1 MSYTREALDATPFYG
16 VECSGLQLKGC
27 NDLRD
32 VAQLGSAPVLGTG
45 GCRFKSC
52 HPDHEVSPT
61 RLIHGDKV
69 KTTVERLNPT
79 RVKLTITVDQAGFK
93 PALEKAYETVSS
105 QVNIPGFR
113 KGKVPATILDQRV
126 GKDAIIAQAVNDGL
140 DDFYRAALIQEN
152 LKPLSTPQADI
163 KSAPNAQEPANELI
177 VELEVEVRPEFK
189 LPEYKGLKV
198 KVDAVKIAKMDIET
212 ELDALRARFGTLKN
226 VDRPAK
232 NGDFT
237 SIDLSASIGGTQ
249 IDPAKDISY
258 EIGSGQLLDGIDE
271 ALETLTAG
279 ETTTFRSQLVGGDQA
294 GSEAEV
300 TVTLNAVKERELPKA
315 DDAFAQLA
323 SEFDTID
330 ELKADIEKKL
340 EGNFVRKQI
349 LQARDQ
355 IVDQLV
361 EKAKIPVSDEAV
373 KREVDAHLENE
384 GKAMDDPH
392 RVEVLEETEK
402 NFRVQLLLDA
412 VVDAEAIKVE
422 DQELIE
428 YLAFQSRNYG
438 MDPNDFIKQVANAG
452 QVPMFVDELSR
463 RKAVDA
469 LVAHAEITDAKGNK
483 VAIEG

>member
-1 MSYTREALDATPFYG
+1 
-16 VECSGLQLKGC
+16 
-27 NDLRD
+27 
-32 VAQLGSAPVLGTG
+32 
-45 GCRFKSC
+45 
-52 HPDHEVSPT
+52 
-61 RLIHGDKV
+61 V

-79 RVKLTITVDQAGFK
+79 RVKLTITVDQAGFQ

-140 DDFYRAALIQEN
+140 DDFYREALIKEN

-163 KSAPNAQEPANELI
+163 KSAPNAQEPANDLV

-189 LPEYKGLKV
+189 LPEYKGLKI

-212 ELDALRARFGTLKN
+212 ELDALRARFGTLKT

-232 NGDFT
+232 SGDFT
-237 SIDLSASIGGTQ
+237 SIDLAASIGGTQ
-249 IDPAKDISY
+249 IDTAKDISY

-279 ETTTFRSQLVGGDQA
+279 ETTTFRSNLVGGDQA

-323 SEFDTID
+323 SEFDTIA

-340 EGNFVRKQI
+340 ELNFVRKQI

-361 EKAKIPVSDEAV
+361 EKAKIPVSDEAI
-373 KREVDAHLENE
+373 KREVDHHLEQE

-412 VVDAEAIKVE
+412 VVDAEGIKVE

-438 MDPNDFIKQVANAG
+438 MDPNEFIKQVANAG

-483 VAIEG
+483 VSVEG

>member
-1 MSYTREALDATPFYG
+1 
-16 VECSGLQLKGC
+16 
-27 NDLRD
+27 
-32 VAQLGSAPVLGTG
+32 
-45 GCRFKSC
+45 
-52 HPDHEVSPT
+52 
-61 RLIHGDKV
+61 V
-69 KTTVERLNPT
+69 KTTVERLTPT
-79 RVKLTITVDQAGFK
+79 RVKLTITVDAAGFK

-140 DDFYRAALIQEN
+140 DDFYREALIQEN

-163 KSAPNAQEPANELI
+163 KSAPNAQEPTNELV

-189 LPEYKGLKV
+189 LPEYKGLKI
-198 KVDAVKIAKMDIET
+198 KVDAVKIAKMDIES
-212 ELDALRARFGTLKN
+212 ELDALRARFGTLKT

-232 NGDFT
+232 SGDFT
-237 SIDLSASIGGTQ
+237 SIDLTAAIGGAE
-249 IDPAKDISY
+249 IDTAKDISY

-279 ETTTFRSQLVGGDQA
+279 ETTTFRSKLVGGDQA

-300 TVTLNAVKERELPKA
+300 TVTLNAVKESELPMA

-323 SEFDTID
+323 SEFDTIA

-340 EGNFVRKQI
+340 EQNFVRKQI

-373 KREVDAHLENE
+373 KREVDSHLENE

-392 RVEVLEETEK
+392 RVEVIEETEK

-412 VVDAEAIKVE
+412 VVEAEAIKVE

-428 YLAFQSRNYG
+428 YLAMQSRNYG
-438 MDPNDFIKQVANAG
+438 MDPNEFIKQVANAG

-469 LVAHAEITDAKGNK
+469 LVAHSEITDAKGNK
-483 VAIEG
+483 VSVEG

>member
-1 MSYTREALDATPFYG
+1 M
-16 VECSGLQLKGC
+16 
-27 NDLRD
+27 
-32 VAQLGSAPVLGTG
+32 
-45 GCRFKSC
+45 
-52 HPDHEVSPT
+52 
-61 RLIHGDKV
+61 
-69 KTTVERLNPT
+69 KTTVERLTPT
-79 RVKLTITVDQAGFK
+79 RVKLTITVDAAGFK

-140 DDFYRAALIQEN
+140 DDFYREALIQEN

-163 KSAPNAQEPANELI
+163 KSAPNAKEPTNELV

-189 LPEYKGLKV
+189 LPEYKGLKI

-212 ELDALRARFGTLKN
+212 ELDALRARFGTLKT

-232 NGDFT
+232 TGDFT
-237 SIDLSASIGGTQ
+237 SIDLTASIGGAE
-249 IDPAKDISY
+249 IDTAKDISY

-279 ETTTFRSQLVGGDQA
+279 ETTTFRSKLVGGDQA

-300 TVTLNAVKERELPKA
+300 TVTLNAVKESELPKA

-323 SEFDTID
+323 SEFDTIA
-330 ELKADIEKKL
+330 ELTGDIEKKL
-340 EGNFVRKQI
+340 EQNFVRKQI

-373 KREVDAHLENE
+373 KREVDSHLENE

-392 RVEVLEETEK
+392 RVEVIEETEK

-412 VVDAEAIKVE
+412 VVEAEVIKVE

-428 YLAFQSRNYG
+428 YLAMQSRNYG
-438 MDPNDFIKQVANAG
+438 MDPNEFIKQVANAG

-483 VAIEG
+483 VSVEG

>member
-1 MSYTREALDATPFYG
+1 M
-16 VECSGLQLKGC
+16 
-27 NDLRD
+27 
-32 VAQLGSAPVLGTG
+32 
-45 GCRFKSC
+45 
-52 HPDHEVSPT
+52 
-61 RLIHGDKV
+61 

-140 DDFYRAALIQEN
+140 DDFYREALIQEN

-163 KSAPNAQEPANELI
+163 KSAPNAQEPANDLV

-198 KVDAVKIAKMDIET
+198 KVDAVKIAKLDIET
-212 ELDALRARFGTLKN
+212 ELDALRARFGTLKT

-232 NGDFT
+232 SGDFT

-249 IDPAKDISY
+249 IDTAKDISY

-279 ETTTFRSQLVGGDQA
+279 EATTFRSKLVGGDQA

-323 SEFDTID
+323 SEFDTLD

-340 EGNFVRKQI
+340 EQNFVRKQI

-373 KREVDAHLENE
+373 KREVDHHLEQE

-412 VVDAEAIKVE
+412 VVDAEGIKVE

-438 MDPNDFIKQVANAG
+438 MDPNEFIKQVANAG

-483 VAIEG
+483 VSVEG

>member
-1 MSYTREALDATPFYG
+1 M
-16 VECSGLQLKGC
+16 
-27 NDLRD
+27 
-32 VAQLGSAPVLGTG
+32 
-45 GCRFKSC
+45 
-52 HPDHEVSPT
+52 
-61 RLIHGDKV
+61 

-79 RVKLTITVDQAGFK
+79 RVKLTITVDAAGFK

-140 DDFYRAALIQEN
+140 DDFYREALIQEN

-163 KSAPNAQEPANELI
+163 KSAPNAQEPTNELV

-189 LPEYKGLKV
+189 LPEYKGLKI
-198 KVDAVKIAKMDIET
+198 KVDAVKIAKMDIES
-212 ELDALRARFGTLKN
+212 ELDALRARFGTLKT

-237 SIDLSASIGGTQ
+237 SIDLTASIGGAE
-249 IDPAKDISY
+249 IDTAKDISY

-279 ETTTFRSQLVGGDQA
+279 ETTTFRSKLVGGDQA

-300 TVTLNAVKERELPKA
+300 TVTLNAVKESELPKA

-323 SEFDTID
+323 SEFDTIA

-340 EGNFVRKQI
+340 EQNFVRKQI

-355 IVDQLV
+355 IVDQLL

-373 KREVDAHLENE
+373 KREVDSHLENE

-412 VVDAEAIKVE
+412 VVEAEAIKVE

-428 YLAFQSRNYG
+428 YLAMQSRNYG
-438 MDPNDFIKQVANAG
+438 MDPNEFIKQVANAG

-483 VAIEG
+483 VSVEG

>member
-1 MSYTREALDATPFYG
+1 
-16 VECSGLQLKGC
+16 
-27 NDLRD
+27 
-32 VAQLGSAPVLGTG
+32 
-45 GCRFKSC
+45 
-52 HPDHEVSPT
+52 
-61 RLIHGDKV
+61 V
-69 KTTVERLNPT
+69 KTTVERLTPT
-79 RVKLTITVDQAGFK
+79 RVKLTITVDAAGFK

-140 DDFYRAALIQEN
+140 DDFYREALIQEN

-163 KSAPNAQEPANELI
+163 KSAPNAQEPTNELV

-189 LPEYKGLKV
+189 LPEYKGLKI
-198 KVDAVKIAKMDIET
+198 KVDAVKIAKMDIES
-212 ELDALRARFGTLKN
+212 ELDALRARFGTLKT

-237 SIDLSASIGGTQ
+237 SIDLTASIGGSE
-249 IDPAKDISY
+249 IDTAKDISY

-279 ETTTFRSQLVGGDQA
+279 ETTTFRSKLVGGDQA

-300 TVTLNAVKERELPKA
+300 TVTLNAVKESELPKA

-323 SEFDTID
+323 SEFDTIA
-330 ELKADIEKKL
+330 ELKGDIEKKL
-340 EGNFVRKQI
+340 EQNFVRKQI

-355 IVDQLV
+355 IVDQLF

-373 KREVDAHLENE
+373 KREVDSHLENE

-412 VVDAEAIKVE
+412 VVEAEAIKVE

-428 YLAFQSRNYG
+428 YLAMQSRNYG
-438 MDPNDFIKQVANAG
+438 MDPNEFIKQVANAG

-483 VAIEG
+483 VSVEG

>member
-1 MSYTREALDATPFYG
+1 M
-16 VECSGLQLKGC
+16 
-27 NDLRD
+27 
-32 VAQLGSAPVLGTG
+32 
-45 GCRFKSC
+45 
-52 HPDHEVSPT
+52 
-61 RLIHGDKV
+61 

-93 PALEKAYETVSS
+93 PALEQAYETVSA

-140 DDFYRAALIQEN
+140 DDFYRQALIKEN

-163 KSAPNAQEPANELI
+163 KSAPNAQEPANDLV

-198 KVDAVKIAKMDIET
+198 KVDAVKIAKLDIET
-212 ELDALRARFGTLKN
+212 ELDALRARFGTLKT

-237 SIDLSASIGGTQ
+237 SIDLSAAIGGTQ
-249 IDPAKDISY
+249 IDTAKDISY

-279 ETTTFRSQLVGGDQA
+279 ETTTFRSKLVGGDQA

-323 SEFDTID
+323 SEFDTLE
-330 ELKADIEKKL
+330 ELEADIEKKL
-340 EGNFVRKQI
+340 EQNFVRKQI

-373 KREVDAHLENE
+373 KREVDHHLEQE

-412 VVDAEAIKVE
+412 VVDAEGIKVE

-438 MDPNDFIKQVANAG
+438 MDPNEFIKQVANAG

-483 VAIEG
+483 VSVEG

>member
-1 MSYTREALDATPFYG
+1 M
-16 VECSGLQLKGC
+16 
-27 NDLRD
+27 
-32 VAQLGSAPVLGTG
+32 
-45 GCRFKSC
+45 
-52 HPDHEVSPT
+52 
-61 RLIHGDKV
+61 
-69 KTTVERLNPT
+69 KTTVERLTPT
-79 RVKLTITVDQAGFK
+79 RVKLTITVDAAGFK

-140 DDFYRAALIQEN
+140 DDFYREALIQEN

-163 KSAPNAQEPANELI
+163 KSAPNAKEPTNELV

-189 LPEYKGLKV
+189 LPEYKGLKI
-198 KVDAVKIAKMDIET
+198 KVDAVKIAKMDIES
-212 ELDALRARFGTLKN
+212 ELDALRARFGTLKT

-237 SIDLSASIGGTQ
+237 SIDLTASIGGSE
-249 IDPAKDISY
+249 IDTAKDISY

-279 ETTTFRSQLVGGDQA
+279 ETTTFRSKLVGGDQA

-300 TVTLNAVKERELPKA
+300 TVTLNAVKESELPKA

-323 SEFDTID
+323 SEFDTIA
-330 ELKADIEKKL
+330 ELKGDIEKKL
-340 EGNFVRKQI
+340 EQNFVRKQI

-355 IVDQLV
+355 IVDQLL

-373 KREVDAHLENE
+373 KREVDSHLENE

-392 RVEVLEETEK
+392 RVEVIEETEK

-412 VVDAEAIKVE
+412 VVEAEAIKVE

-428 YLAFQSRNYG
+428 YLAMQSRNYG
-438 MDPNDFIKQVANAG
+438 MDPNEFIKQVANAG

-483 VAIEG
+483 VSVEG

>member
-1 MSYTREALDATPFYG
+1 M
-16 VECSGLQLKGC
+16 
-27 NDLRD
+27 
-32 VAQLGSAPVLGTG
+32 
-45 GCRFKSC
+45 
-52 HPDHEVSPT
+52 
-61 RLIHGDKV
+61 

-126 GKDAIIAQAVNDGL
+126 GKDSIIAQAVNDGL
-140 DDFYRAALIQEN
+140 DDFYREALIKEN

-163 KSAPNAQEPANELI
+163 KSAPNAQEPTNDLV

-189 LPEYKGLKV
+189 LPEYKGLKI

-232 NGDFT
+232 SGDFT
-237 SIDLSASIGGTQ
+237 SIDLSAAIGGTQ
-249 IDPAKDISY
+249 IDTAKDISY
-258 EIGSGQLLDGIDE
+258 ELGSGQLLDGIDE

-279 ETTTFRSQLVGGDQA
+279 ETTTFRSKLVGGDQA

-323 SEFDTID
+323 SEFDTIA

-340 EGNFVRKQI
+340 ELNFVRKQI

-373 KREVDAHLENE
+373 KREVDHHLENE

-422 DQELIE
+422 DQELID

-463 RKAVDA
+463 RKAVAA

-483 VAIEG
+483 VSLEG

>member
-1 MSYTREALDATPFYG
+1 M
-16 VECSGLQLKGC
+16 
-27 NDLRD
+27 
-32 VAQLGSAPVLGTG
+32 
-45 GCRFKSC
+45 
-52 HPDHEVSPT
+52 
-61 RLIHGDKV
+61 
-69 KTTVERLNPT
+69 KTTVERLTPT
-79 RVKLTITVDQAGFK
+79 RVKLTITVDAAGFK

-140 DDFYRAALIQEN
+140 DDFYREALIQEN

-163 KSAPNAQEPANELI
+163 KSAPNAQEPTNELV

-189 LPEYKGLKV
+189 LPEYKGLKI
-198 KVDAVKIAKMDIET
+198 KVDAVKIAKMDIES
-212 ELDALRARFGTLKN
+212 ELDALRARFGTLKT

-237 SIDLSASIGGTQ
+237 SIDLTASIGGAE
-249 IDPAKDISY
+249 IDTAKDISY

-279 ETTTFRSQLVGGDQA
+279 ETTTFRSKLVGGDQA

-300 TVTLNAVKERELPKA
+300 TVTLNAVKESELPKA

-323 SEFDTID
+323 SEFDTMA
-330 ELKADIEKKL
+330 ELTGDIEKKL
-340 EGNFVRKQI
+340 EQNFVRKQI

-373 KREVDAHLENE
+373 KREVDSHLENE

-392 RVEVLEETEK
+392 RIEVIEETEK

-412 VVDAEAIKVE
+412 VVEAEAIKVE

-428 YLAFQSRNYG
+428 YLAMQSRNYG
-438 MDPNDFIKQVANAG
+438 MDPNEFIKQVANAG

-483 VAIEG
+483 VSVEG

>member
-1 MSYTREALDATPFYG
+1 
-16 VECSGLQLKGC
+16 
-27 NDLRD
+27 
-32 VAQLGSAPVLGTG
+32 
-45 GCRFKSC
+45 
-52 HPDHEVSPT
+52 
-61 RLIHGDKV
+61 V

-79 RVKLTITVDQAGFK
+79 RVKLTITVDQVGFK

-140 DDFYRAALIQEN
+140 DDFYREALIKEN

-163 KSAPNAQEPANELI
+163 KSAPNAQEPTNDLV

-189 LPEYKGLKV
+189 LPEYKGLKI

-212 ELDALRARFGTLKN
+212 ELDALRARFGTLKT

-232 NGDFT
+232 SGDFT

-249 IDPAKDISY
+249 IDTAKDISY

-279 ETTTFRSQLVGGDQA
+279 ETTTFRSKLVGGDQA

-323 SEFDTID
+323 SEFDTIA

-340 EGNFVRKQI
+340 EMNFVRKQI

-373 KREVDAHLENE
+373 KREVDHHLENE

-422 DQELIE
+422 DQELID

-438 MDPNDFIKQVANAG
+438 MDPNDFIKQVVNSG

-483 VAIEG
+483 VSVEG

>member
-1 MSYTREALDATPFYG
+1 M
-16 VECSGLQLKGC
+16 
-27 NDLRD
+27 
-32 VAQLGSAPVLGTG
+32 
-45 GCRFKSC
+45 
-52 HPDHEVSPT
+52 
-61 RLIHGDKV
+61 

-140 DDFYRAALIQEN
+140 DDFYREALIKEN

-163 KSAPNAQEPANELI
+163 KSAPTAQEPTTDLV

-189 LPEYKGLKV
+189 LPEYKGLKI

-212 ELDALRARFGTLKN
+212 ELDALRARFGTLKT

-232 NGDFT
+232 TGDFT
-237 SIDLSASIGGTQ
+237 SIDLAASIGGTQ
-249 IDPAKDISY
+249 IDTAKDISY

-279 ETTTFRSQLVGGDQA
+279 ETTTFRSNLVGGDQA

-323 SEFDTID
+323 SEFDTIA

-340 EGNFVRKQI
+340 EQNFVRKQI

-355 IVDQLV
+355 IVDLLL

-373 KREVDAHLENE
+373 KREVDHHLEQE

-412 VVDAEAIKVE
+412 VVDAEGIKVE

-483 VAIEG
+483 VAVEG

>member
-1 MSYTREALDATPFYG
+1 M
-16 VECSGLQLKGC
+16 
-27 NDLRD
+27 
-32 VAQLGSAPVLGTG
+32 
-45 GCRFKSC
+45 
-52 HPDHEVSPT
+52 
-61 RLIHGDKV
+61 

-163 KSAPNAQEPANELI
+163 KSAPNAQEPDNELV

-212 ELDALRARFGTLKN
+212 ELDALRGRFGTLKT

-249 IDPAKDISY
+249 IDTAKDISY

-279 ETTTFRSQLVGGDQA
+279 ETTTFRSKLVGGDQA

-373 KREVDAHLENE
+373 KREVDSHLENE

-483 VAIEG
+483 VAVEG

>member
-1 MSYTREALDATPFYG
+1 
-16 VECSGLQLKGC
+16 
-27 NDLRD
+27 
-32 VAQLGSAPVLGTG
+32 
-45 GCRFKSC
+45 
-52 HPDHEVSPT
+52 
-61 RLIHGDKV
+61 V
-69 KTTVERLNPT
+69 KTTVERLTPT
-79 RVKLTITVDQAGFK
+79 RVKLTITVDAAGFK

-140 DDFYRAALIQEN
+140 DDFYREALIQEN

-163 KSAPNAQEPANELI
+163 KSAPNAQEPTNELV

-189 LPEYKGLKV
+189 LPEYKGLKI
-198 KVDAVKIAKMDIET
+198 KVDAVKIAKMDIES
-212 ELDALRARFGTLKN
+212 ELDALRARFGTLKT

-237 SIDLSASIGGTQ
+237 SIDLTASIGGTE
-249 IDPAKDISY
+249 IDTAKDISY

-279 ETTTFRSQLVGGDQA
+279 ETTTFRSKLVGGDQA

-300 TVTLNAVKERELPKA
+300 TVTLNAVKESELPKA

-323 SEFDTID
+323 SEFDTIA

-340 EGNFVRKQI
+340 EQNFVRKQI

-373 KREVDAHLENE
+373 KREVDSHLENE

-392 RVEVLEETEK
+392 RVEVIEETEK

-412 VVDAEAIKVE
+412 VVEAEAIKVE

-428 YLAFQSRNYG
+428 YLAMQSRNYG
-438 MDPNDFIKQVANAG
+438 MDPNEFIKQVANAG

-483 VAIEG
+483 VSVEG

>member
-1 MSYTREALDATPFYG
+1 M
-16 VECSGLQLKGC
+16 
-27 NDLRD
+27 
-32 VAQLGSAPVLGTG
+32 
-45 GCRFKSC
+45 
-52 HPDHEVSPT
+52 
-61 RLIHGDKV
+61 
-69 KTTVERLNPT
+69 KTTVERLTPT
-79 RVKLTITVDQAGFK
+79 RVKLTITVDAAGFK
-93 PALEKAYETVSS
+93 PALERAYETVSS

-140 DDFYRAALIQEN
+140 DDFYREALIQEN

-163 KSAPNAQEPANELI
+163 KSAPNAQEPTNELV

-189 LPEYKGLKV
+189 LPEYKGLKI
-198 KVDAVKIAKMDIET
+198 KVDAVKIAKMDIES
-212 ELDALRARFGTLKN
+212 ELDALRARFGTLKT

-232 NGDFT
+232 TGDFT
-237 SIDLSASIGGTQ
+237 SIDLTASIGGAE
-249 IDPAKDISY
+249 IDTAQDISY

-279 ETTTFRSQLVGGDQA
+279 ETTTFRSKLVGGDQA

-300 TVTLNAVKERELPKA
+300 TVTLNAVKESELPKA

-323 SEFDTID
+323 SEFDTIA
-330 ELKADIEKKL
+330 ELKADIERKL
-340 EGNFVRKQI
+340 GQNFVRKQI

-373 KREVDAHLENE
+373 KREVDSHLENE

-392 RVEVLEETEK
+392 RVEVIEETEK

-412 VVDAEAIKVE
+412 VVEAEVIKVE

-428 YLAFQSRNYG
+428 YLAMQSRNYG
-438 MDPNDFIKQVANAG
+438 MDPNEFIKQVANAG

-483 VAIEG
+483 VSVEG